1 MNHQDKRKRETASV
15 LFDRFKVD
23 SLMVAGYKPR
33 ITLCRLH
40 TGGKSIENLR
50 ERYKGQGLTYREL
63 ETVKKS
69 LDLFD
74 GVIMHFSQWEY
85 DGGKDYHILN
95 WEKSVDE
102 QMKEAMYWAE
112 QTNPF
117 LCYLNNRVAFEAD
130 WEAGVYDPACPFCFH
145 PEDVEELVVIQEE
158 QKEEHADDGKAK
170 EGVPPRWRQIK
181 EKREGRKHRKKR

>member
-1 MNHQDKRKRETASV
+1 M
-15 LFDRFKVD
+15 
-23 SLMVAGYKPR
+23 AGYKPR

-40 TGGKSIENLR
+40 TGGKSIAELR

-74 GVIMHFSQWEY
+74 GVTLHLSQWEY
-85 DGGKDYHILN
+85 DGGTDYHVLS

-102 QMKEAMYWAE
+102 QVKEATYWAE

-117 LCYLNNRVAFEAD
+117 PRYLNNRAVFEAD
-130 WEAGVYDPACPFCFH
+130 WEAGEYDPGCPFIFW
-145 PEDVEELVVIQEE
+145 PEDVEELAVIQEE
-158 QKEEHADDGKAK
+158 QKEERKEEPADDGEAK
-170 EGVPPRWRQIK
+170 EEVPPRWRQIK
-181 EKREGRKHRKKR
+181 AKQARRKRRKKR